1 MFRRTLFTATVV
13 GAAVGGPYLVSQW
26 PKLKANV
33 VGKYNALTGSTN
45 PGSAASEPSAN
56 SAASDIGV
64 TQYDPRLG
72 LNPKSD
78 ETPIVD
84 MAEAFRLDVT
94 PNWVMSR
101 WPRVSSNS
109 QAEQFHGMR
118 VALITGTHEDD
129 LAGSLTYYF
138 NTTQKC
144 AEITFTGTTGEPGRL
159 INLMI
164 SRFGFKPYNKN
175 EPGVLRY
182 ETRWNGTTLSELT
195 IHSAP
200 VIHSSAPFAR
210 YKIQLLLVNSDTS

>member
-13 GAAVGGPYLVSQW
+13 GAAVGGPYAVSHW
-26 PKLKANV
+26 PQFKAKV
-33 VGKYNALTGSTN
+33 LGQ
-45 PGSAASEPSAN
+45 PSAAAAANPASSTWADSATSAN
-56 SAASDIGV
+56 SDAGA

-72 LNPKSD
+72 PNPKSD
-78 ETPIVD
+78 ETPIVG

-138 NTTQKC
+138 NAAQKC

-164 SRFGFKPYNKN
+164 SRFGFKPYGNN
-175 EPGVLRY
+175 DPGVLRY

-210 YKIQLLLVNSDTS
+210 YKIQLLLVNTDAR